1 MAKWHQA
8 SIAGRASRHRTKV
21 VHVRSEVMDAS
32 DKERF
37 NMKEHEQV

>member
-1 MAKWHQA
+1 MAP
-8 SIAGRASRHRTKV
+8 GVDRRTGEPAPDKV